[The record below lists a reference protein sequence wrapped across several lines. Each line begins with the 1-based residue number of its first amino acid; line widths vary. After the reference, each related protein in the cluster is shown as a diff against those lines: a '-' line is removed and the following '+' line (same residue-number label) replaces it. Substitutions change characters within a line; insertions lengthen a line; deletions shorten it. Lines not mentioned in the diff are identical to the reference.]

1 MLESNKMLKDIDEEI
16 QATYRFVCEI
26 YSQKF
31 QELEA
36 LVPQKIDYIKTVK
49 IIGNEMDLT
58 LVDLSSV
65 LSPSLVMIVSGTY
78 VSSIAC

>member
-1 MLESNKMLKDIDEEI
+1 MLESNKMLKEIDEEI
-16 QATYRFVCEI
+16 QATYRFVTEI
-26 YSQKF
+26 YSKKF

-36 LVPQKIDYIKTVK
+36 LVPQKVDYIKTVK

-65 LSPSLVMIVSGTY
+65 LSSSLVMIVSG
-78 VSSIAC
+78 VSKV